1 MSQQLLLG
9 TAAAGTTVAT
19 GGAATPATA
28 GLFGTAGGFSLMS
41 TLGTLGTVAGVL
53 GTISSANAASS
64 SAKFEAAQM
73 DLQAKNRELQATQK
87 ANELRKRTLASL
99 ATARA
104 ASAASGTQFNT
115 RVGEEI
121 FGTGQE
127 NINRVMSSN
136 TIDQLQS
143 GSQVSELQKAA
154 GTRLIGGYGKAAFE
168 ATSLFDRIG

>member
-1 MSQQLLLG
+1 MSQNLLLG
-9 TAAAGTTVAT
+9 TAATGATIAT
-19 GGAATPATA
+19 GGAAAPATA

-41 TLGTLGTVAGVL
+41 TLGTLGTVAGVM
-53 GTISSANAASS
+53 GTLSSASAASS
-64 SAKFEAAQM
+64 SAKFEAAQL

-87 ANELRKRTLASL
+87 ANELRKKTLASL
-99 ATARA
+99 ATARV
-104 ASAASGTQFNT
+104 ASAASGTQFNE

-143 GSQVSELQKAA
+143 GTQVSELQKAA
-154 GTRLIGGYGKAAFE
+154 GTRLIGGVGKAAFQ
-168 ATSLFDRIG
+168 ATSLFDSIG